1 VNPESEVSE
10 SEYPESIESISMD
23 NDKFKSKDDFL
34 TKMTYIYKKVL
45 KEKGINEDFA
55 VYLVAQDALES
66 G

>member
-1 VNPESEVSE
+1 
-10 SEYPESIESISMD
+10 MD